1 MEIHGAHYTLV
12 VFGGL
17 RVDRSHIYVEILHG
31 CENPVELAGLILNSD
46 NDSSSVLSLPQLER
60 LG

>member
-1 MEIHGAHYTLV
+1 MEIHGAHSTLV

-17 RVDRSHIYVEILHG
+17 RVDRSHVYVEILHG

-46 NDSSSVLSLPQLER
+46 NDSSSVLSLPQL
-60 LG
+60 